1 MARVHGWLTG
11 GDVTSAA
18 MIRMLISAGI
28 HLLANALG
36 LLVAAAVLD
45 DMSVSGTAF
54 IIAVLIFTAV
64 EVLVQ
69 PLLTKMAMKNMPAL
83 MGGTAL
89 LATLIGLIIT
99 SLISDG
105 LDISGVTTWVLA
117 TLIVW
122 LAALL
127 AGLVLPLIL
136 VKNAV
141 DDNRS

>member
-1 MARVHGWLTG
+1 
-11 GDVTSAA
+11 

>member
-1 MARVHGWLTG
+1 
-11 GDVTSAA
+11 

-69 PLLTKMAMKNMPAL
+69 PLLTKLAMKNMPAL